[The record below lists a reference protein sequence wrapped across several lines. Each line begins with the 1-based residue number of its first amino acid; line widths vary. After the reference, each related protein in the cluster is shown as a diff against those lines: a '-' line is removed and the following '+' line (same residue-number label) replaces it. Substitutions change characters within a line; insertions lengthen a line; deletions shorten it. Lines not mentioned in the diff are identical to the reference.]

1 MLGLLSKET
10 ELCTALLKTELCCP
24 STARRSLSSA
34 PSWTGPRKLW
44 RPALLRGPDGATR
57 TLPPEVYEAL
67 MVVVRALSEGKA
79 VTVAPV
85 NTTLTT
91 QEAADLLGVS
101 RPTFVKILDEGGIP
115 FSRPGRHRRVLLA
128 DVLDYKEKRRSQR
141 RRGLDEL
148 VGLTEDA
155 GLYDN

>member
-1 MLGLLSKET
+1 MHGTAEDRTLLPEHRAEIA
-10 ELCTALLKTELCCP
+10 ELCAFLDRTPQAVE
-24 STARRSLSSA
+24 
-34 PSWTGPRKLW
+34 
-44 RPALLRGPDGATR
+44 PALLRGPDGSTR

-101 RPTFVKILDEGGIP
+101 RPTFVKVLDEGGVP
-115 FSRPGRHRRVLLA
+115 FTRPGRHRRVLLE
-128 DVLDYKEKRRSQR
+128 DVLAYKEKRRSRR

-148 VGLTEDA
+148 VELTEDA
-155 GLYDN
+155 DLYDT

>member
-1 MLGLLSKET
+1 MRSTAEDRTLLPEHRAEIA
-10 ELCTALLKTELCCP
+10 ELCRFLDRTPQAEE
-24 STARRSLSSA
+24 
-34 PSWTGPRKLW
+34 
-44 RPALLRGPDGATR
+44 PALLRGPDGTTR
-57 TLPPEVYEAL
+57 SLPPEVYEAL

-91 QEAADLLGVS
+91 QEAADLLGVEQADL
-101 RPTFVKILDEGGIP
+101 RQDPGRGGVP

-128 DVLDYKEKRRSQR
+128 DVLDYKEKRRTLR

-148 VGLTEDA
+148 VELTEDS
-155 GLYDN
+155 GLYDS

>member
-1 MLGLLSKET
+1 MHSTVEDRTLLPEHRAEIA
-10 ELCTALLKTELCCP
+10 ELRAFLD
-24 STARRSLSSA
+24 RA
-34 PSWTGPRKLW
+34 PQADE
-44 RPALLRGPDGATR
+44 PALLRGPDGSAHS
-57 TLPPEVYEAL
+57 LPSEVYEAL

-101 RPTFVKILDEGGIP
+101 RPTFVKILDEGGLP

-128 DVLDYKEKRRSQR
+128 DVLAYKEKRRTQR
-141 RRGLDEL
+141 RKGLDEL
-148 VGLTEDA
+148 VELTENA
-155 GLYDN
+155 GLYDA

>member
-1 MLGLLSKET
+1 MRSTAEDRTLLPEHRAEIA
-10 ELCTALLKTELCCP
+10 ELCAFLDGTPQAVQP
-24 STARRSLSSA
+24 V
-34 PSWTGPRKLW
+34 
-44 RPALLRGPDGATR
+44 LLRGPDGSTK

-101 RPTFVKILDEGGIP
+101 RPTFVKILDEGEVP
-115 FSRPGRHRRVLLA
+115 YSRPGRHRRVLLA
-128 DVLDYKEKRRSQR
+128 DVLQYKERRRTR
-141 RRGLDEL
+141 RGRGLDKLIEQ
-148 VGLTEDA
+148 TEDA
-155 GLYDN
+155 GLYGN

>member
-1 MLGLLSKET
+1 MHGTAEDRTLLPEHRAEIA
-10 ELCTALLKTELCCP
+10 ELCEFLDRTPQAVE
-24 STARRSLSSA
+24 
-34 PSWTGPRKLW
+34 
-44 RPALLRGPDGATR
+44 PALLRGPDGTTR
-57 TLPPEVYEAL
+57 TLPSEVYEAL

-101 RPTFVKILDEGGIP
+101 RPTLVKILDEGGIS

-128 DVLDYKEKRRSQR
+128 DVLAYKEQR
-141 RRGLDEL
+141 RTRRRQGLDEL
-148 VGLTEDA
+148 VELTEDS
-155 GLYDN
+155 GLYDA

>member
-1 MLGLLSKET
+1 MHGTTEDRTLLPEHRAEIA
-10 ELCTALLKTELCCP
+10 ELCAFLDRTPQAAE
-24 STARRSLSSA
+24 
-34 PSWTGPRKLW
+34 
-44 RPALLRGPDGATR
+44 PALLRGPDGSTR
-57 TLPPEVYEAL
+57 TLPSEVYEAL
-67 MVVVRALSEGKA
+67 VVVVRALSEGKA

-101 RPTFVKILDEGGIP
+101 RPTLVKILDEGSIP

-128 DVLDYKEKRRSQR
+128 DVLAYKEKRRTR
-141 RRGLDEL
+141 RSSGLDRLAE
-148 VGLTEDA
+148 LTEDA

>member
-1 MLGLLSKET
+1 MHGTTEDRTLLPEHRAEIA
-10 ELCTALLKTELCCP
+10 ELCAFLDRTPQAVE
-24 STARRSLSSA
+24 
-34 PSWTGPRKLW
+34 
-44 RPALLRGPDGATR
+44 PALLRGPDGATR

-128 DVLDYKEKRRSQR
+128 DVLDYKEKRCSQR
-141 RRGLDEL
+141 RRGLVEP

>member
-1 MLGLLSKET
+1 MHVTTEGRTLLPEHRAEIA
-10 ELCTALLKTELCCP
+10 ELCAFLDRTPQAAE
-24 STARRSLSSA
+24 
-34 PSWTGPRKLW
+34 
-44 RPALLRGPDGATR
+44 PALLRGPDGTSR

-128 DVLDYKEKRRSQR
+128 DVLEYKEKRRSRR
-141 RRGLDEL
+141 RRGLSEL

-155 GLYDN
+155 DLYDN

>member
-1 MLGLLSKET
+1 MHGTTEDRTLLPEHRVEIA
-10 ELCTALLKTELCCP
+10 ELCAFLDRTPQAVE
-24 STARRSLSSA
+24 
-34 PSWTGPRKLW
+34 
-44 RPALLRGPDGATR
+44 PALLRGPDGATHA
-57 TLPPEVYEAL
+57 LPPEVYEAL

-101 RPTFVKILDEGGIP
+101 RPTFVKILDEGGVP

-141 RRGLDEL
+141 RRGLDDL
-148 VGLTEDA
+148 VRLTEDA

>member
-1 MLGLLSKET
+1 MHVTTEDRTLLPEHRAEIA
-10 ELCTALLKTELCCP
+10 ELCAFLDRTPQAAE
-24 STARRSLSSA
+24 
-34 PSWTGPRKLW
+34 
-44 RPALLRGPDGATR
+44 PALLRGPDGTSR
-57 TLPPEVYEAL
+57 TLPSEVYEAL

-101 RPTFVKILDEGGIP
+101 RPTFIKILDEGGMP

-128 DVLDYKEKRRSQR
+128 DVLEYKEKRRSR
-141 RRGLDEL
+141 RRQGLSEL
-148 VGLTEDA
+148 VRLTEDA
-155 GLYDN
+155 DLYDN

>member
-1 MLGLLSKET
+1 MHSTAEDRTLLPEHRAEIA
-10 ELCTALLKTELCCP
+10 ELCAFLDRTPQAEE
-24 STARRSLSSA
+24 
-34 PSWTGPRKLW
+34 
-44 RPALLRGPDGATR
+44 PALLRGPDGTSR
-57 TLPPEVYEAL
+57 SLPPEVYEAL

-101 RPTFVKILDEGGIP
+101 RPTFVKILDEGALP

-128 DVLDYKEKRRSQR
+128 DVLDYREKRRTQR

-148 VGLTEDA
+148 VELTEES
-155 GLYDN
+155 GLYDI